1 MSDEDGLMTD
11 DALNSTNAD
20 LNGADEVAH
29 SDPDSASAPGE
40 AGSHEPAFDGTD
52 PEIRRQLMDEL
63 VRLIER
69 IEAMTP
75 GYVPPPFSP
84 RRLLKLLDENAGR
97 FSPRKRLGILRRLR
111 SAINE
116 DYLDLDTWK
125 GMWYLVSYSL
135 EYQGDILK
143 RRLTGEYETDEW
155 GMDWEVLEVVRPFL
169 DFLFNTY
176 WRVET
181 SGIEATPEDGPVL
194 LVANHA
200 GRSPWEGAML
210 SAAFLN
216 QHPAE
221 RLTRSLYPAR
231 FAPLPFIS
239 TALNKI
245 GHAVGVEE
253 NARRLLTQAEL
264 VAVYPDGYAPS
275 RHNAPPFG
283 WAEVIQ
289 LALETGATIVPTAI
303 TGAEQTYTALGEASL
318 TTRLTGRPH
327 PLLSPQSPWF
337 GMLSMFPPPTKW
349 FIDLVEPISTADRE
363 AGEETVADL
372 VEFVQVSLADQ
383 LQLRRRADRSSG

>member
-1 MSDEDGLMTD
+1 MLQQGGNSFHLSSATQSKPRPTPPTPD
-11 DALNSTNAD
+11 DA
-20 LNGADEVAH
+20 
-29 SDPDSASAPGE
+29 PAP
-40 AGSHEPAFDGTD
+40 PT
-52 PEIRRQLMDEL
+52 
-63 VRLIER
+63 
-69 IEAMTP
+69 
-75 GYVPPPFSP
+75 FSP

-125 GMWYLVSYSL
+125 GMWTMVNYSL

-169 DFLFNTY
+169 DFLFNIY

-200 GRSPWEGAML
+200 GRSLWEGAML

-216 QHPAE
+216 QHPAK

-245 GHAVGVEE
+245 GHAVGAEE

-327 PLLSPQSPWF
+327 PLLSPRSPWF

-349 FIDLVEPISTADRE
+349 FIDLIEPISTADRE

-372 VEFVQVSLADQ
+372 ADLFNQ
-383 LQLRRRADRSSG
+383 AQTLYPDILQTLR

>member
-1 MSDEDGLMTD
+1 MTD
-11 DALNSTNAD
+11 DALHSTNPD
-20 LNGADEVAH
+20 LNDGDEMSRHQDGPAGAQVGATADSPVVDEA
-29 SDPDSASAPGE
+29 DPAL
-40 AGSHEPAFDGTD
+40 
-52 PEIRRQLMDEL
+52 RRQLVDEL
-63 VRLIER
+63 DRLIER
-69 IEAMTP
+69 IESMSP
-75 GYVPPPFSP
+75 GYVPPAFSP
-84 RRLLKLLDENAGR
+84 RRMLKLIDENAAR
-97 FSPRKRLGILRRLR
+97 FSPRMRLGILKRLR
-111 SAINE
+111 SAVNE

-125 GMWYLVSYSL
+125 GMWYMVNYSL

-181 SGIEATPEDGPVL
+181 SGIEAVPEDGPVL

-231 FAPLPFIS
+231 FGPVPFIS
-239 TALNKI
+239 TLLNKI
-245 GHAVGVEE
+245 GHTVSGRE
-253 NARRLLTQAEL
+253 NAHRLLEQAEL
-264 VAVYPDGYAPS
+264 VAVYPDGYTPF
-275 RHNAPPFG
+275 RRNAPPFG
-283 WAEVIQ
+283 WPEIIQ
-289 LALETGATIVPTAI
+289 LALETEATIVPTTI
-303 TGAEQTYTALGEASL
+303 IGTEQTYMALGEASL

-337 GMLSMFPPPTKW
+337 GLLSMLPPPTKW
-349 FIDLVEPISTADRE
+349 FIDLAEPIPSADKE
-363 AGEETVADL
+363 SGEEAVAEL
-372 VEFVQVSLADQ
+372 VEFIQLSLQDQ
-383 LQLRRRADRSSG
+383 LELRKREGRVLR